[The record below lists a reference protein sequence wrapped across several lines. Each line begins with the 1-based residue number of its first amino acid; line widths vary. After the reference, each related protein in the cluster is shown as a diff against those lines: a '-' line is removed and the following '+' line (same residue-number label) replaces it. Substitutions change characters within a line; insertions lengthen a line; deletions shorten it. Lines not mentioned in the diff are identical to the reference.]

1 MVKSLGKKL
10 SFMQGSI
17 LTIMFVIFV
26 FITFQFLNSYTQ
38 QKEYDVLVEKVN
50 LLKKTIE
57 LQNMSLK
64 SSTDG
69 YFNIFKSFFDREITI
84 DNQNRIDVKG
94 VSTPTVKHGD
104 EVLNLNFAFVDRYTN
119 ITNSTATVFARD
131 GDDFVRVSTSLKKQ
145 NGDRAIGT
153 YLGKKSPAYQPI
165 MSGNSYKGKARLFG
179 IDYMT
184 KYSPIIK
191 NGEIIGI
198 LYIGYNITK
207 ELKLLNESIKD
218 VRVGGSG
225 SAFVINS
232 KGSVLSDS
240 RGNILSERDVDGIEY
255 IKEIIAKKEG
265 TLTYKVRENGSVKEM
280 VATISYF
287 KPWDY
292 ILVITCLK
300 EDIFKDTNEFIAKFI
315 SFISVAVVVLLVA
328 IVVLMNILI
337 SMFVTKP
344 LRKLE
349 KRAKDLSSKDGDL
362 TKRLQIYSKDE
373 ISKVSQEVNN
383 FIEKIQNTIS
393 TIKDSSLENASV
405 SNEIFANAKQ
415 IGSRVE
421 NEANIVSE
429 LVLSNQNLRDLLKD
443 SIKKASDTKNN
454 IQNSNDKLTIARS
467 GILDMINKISHAS
480 EVEVELSNRL
490 NTLSSDAEQVK
501 SVLSVIA
508 DIAEQTNLLAL
519 NAAIEAARAG
529 EHGRGFAVVADEVR
543 QLAERTQKS
552 LSEINSTINLIVQ
565 SIIDVASQMS
575 DNVQTIEDLSK
586 SSSDIENQIE
596 ETFEIMQTNIYLSN
610 DSLDNIS
617 NIKEQF
623 KIENQ
628 KLDDIQN
635 LSNSNARAVEEMVGA
650 IDNSHLVAEHL
661 SLKLNEFKT

>member
-232 KGSVLSDS
+232 KGSVLSDN
-240 RGNILSERDVDGIEY
+240 RGNILSERDVNGIEY

>member
-218 VRVGGSG
+218 VQVNGSG

-265 TLTYKVRENGSVKEM
+265 TLTYKVRESGSVKEM